1 MASNF
6 SSLLLNLVATTIIT
20 MVVYILSLLYP
31 AMRFEVRAVVSC
43 AVAIVVVLTWHYVLA
58 QKCKSV
64 ARRIAT
70 ASKGVLSRAR
80 RALES
85 TRARIARVRACL
97 GGELEE
103 SRANLEG
110 EREKYA
116 SERAKVDKL
125 TLALATL
132 SDHVCRLFDQ
142 PLERMRPEQLG
153 WGMAV
158 AVSSVA
164 LRYVNEALPHRVR
177 KIVYYDRDYPGSWV
191 GRENASEARDYFV
204 GRFFVEKDA
213 RQLKDWI
220 REVLTS
226 GLAHRSVIVFAQ
238 DVVPDTVAEVQN
250 DTCLI
255 RKYLD
260 AGGRVVW
267 RGDIPFWY
275 RGRATGAR
283 DNWYHADKFECGP
296 WRILGVYYAN
306 YSIRWH
312 PPETGE
318 QLIWDGGVSPEITP
332 AGRDIGLRYPSE
344 GMGMRPVPCGDID
357 LVYVLVPQRGFSVL
371 DENVHG
377 RDGDFALSWKKNF
390 NEMYPYSGF
399 MQYVPGDFVGRE
411 VNDDFFRFAV
421 SGWPLL
427 FEE

>member
-1 MASNF
+1 MKYLRDPIWQFFGFVATVVLGLAALALANPGLVQRWWLPG
-6 SSLLLNLVATTIIT
+6 LLITGALIALVALLR
-20 MVVYILSLLYP
+20 LSSWL
-31 AMRFEVRAVVSC
+31 RRAG
-43 AVAIVVVLTWHYVLA
+43 AQLVLA
-58 QKCKSV
+58 
-64 ARRIAT
+64 AN
-70 ASKGVLSRAR
+70 
-80 RALES
+80 RALRLAKTEAIRL
-85 TRARIARVRACL
+85 RAYHS
-97 GGELEE
+97 GELEE
-103 SRANLEG
+103 FRSELET
-110 EREKYA
+110 ERDKYRSEK
-116 SERAKVDKL
+116 AKVDKL
-125 TLALATL
+125 TLALTTL
-132 SDHVCRLFDQ
+132 SDHVLRLFDRRV
-142 PLERMRPEQLG
+142 ERPDELD
-153 WGMAV
+153 WGGAMA
-158 AVSSVA
+158 ASERTLRCARAA
-164 LRYVNEALPHRVR
+164 LSHHITKV
-177 KIVYYDRDYPGSWV
+177 VYYDPDYPGSWV
-191 GRENASEARDYFV
+191 QGENAREARDYFAR
-204 GRFFVEKDA
+204 RFFVEKNA
-213 RQLKDWI
+213 QELSSWV
-220 REVLTS
+220 REALTS
-226 GLAHRSVIVFAQ
+226 GLAHRSVIVFAH

-255 RKYLD
+255 RRYLD

-283 DNWYHADKFECGP
+283 DNWNHADKFECGP

-377 RDGDFALSWKKNF
+377 RDGDFALCWKKNF
-390 NEMYPYSGF
+390 NEMYPHSGF

-427 FEE
+427 FDG